1 MANETFAA
9 APLALLSRPAA
20 RPTERGTDLGRAVEQ
35 LLTAFVD
42 DRVAAIGSA
51 DPALELLT
59 TTARDAVL
67 SPGKRIRPAFA
78 YWGWRGAGGGPDGS
92 DAVLPALAALE
103 MLHAFALV
111 HDDVMDDSPVRR
123 GRPTAHRA
131 LAGRH
136 RQDGMR
142 GDARRFGQSGAILV
156 GDLCLVWA
164 DELIGSALLPADQIR
179 RARALYDRM
188 RAETIAGQF
197 LDVLAESASTW
208 TLERAIL
215 TARLKTA
222 SYTVMWPLL
231 FGAALAG
238 LTDVDTSPLTAA
250 YRRYGIAV
258 GEAFQLRDD
267 LLDLYGDVA
276 VTRKAL
282 GADAAAGKPTVLLQ
296 LARAQASRQQAEEL
310 ERLLRPGPGLDLPRL
325 AEVVAATGAT
335 ERLRRMII
343 ERVVDA
349 TDALD
354 RAPLENEVR
363 EALSDLATAAAWR
376 AA

>member
-1 MANETFAA
+1 M
-9 APLALLSRPAA
+9 SSSGRRCCRP
-20 RPTERGTDLGRAVEQ
+20 
-35 LLTAFVD
+35 
-42 DRVAAIGSA
+42 IS
-51 DPALELLT
+51 
-59 TTARDAVL
+59 
-67 SPGKRIRPAFA
+67 
-78 YWGWRGAGGGPDGS
+78 
-92 DAVLPALAALE
+92 
-103 MLHAFALV
+103 
-111 HDDVMDDSPVRR
+111 
-123 GRPTAHRA
+123 
-131 LAGRH
+131 
-136 RQDGMR
+136 
-142 GDARRFGQSGAILV
+142 
-156 GDLCLVWA
+156 
-164 DELIGSALLPADQIR
+164 
-179 RARALYDRM
+179 
-188 RAETIAGQF
+188 AETIAGQF